1 MKHPLAIYLHDHLAG
16 AAYAADLV
24 ETLHKHYLGTDLGE
38 FAARLQ
44 REILADKQE
53 LDEIAGH
60 FGQASDLI
68 KDWAAWLSERVSR
81 MKMNHSDSYGLG
93 TFEAL
98 EFLRLGIHG
107 KAALWQALAR
117 VAPHYEAL
125 RRVNFQ
131 RLSQRAQIQEDEVER
146 YRLSLAAQAL
156 VPQDTSSRPPG
167 DSQLDMAHRGRAL
180 ASRDTIA
187 QGVTDEA
194 GHDIEN
200 PT

>member
-1 MKHPLAIYLHDHLAG
+1 
-16 AAYAADLV
+16 
-24 ETLHKHYLGTDLGE
+24 
-38 FAARLQ
+38 
-44 REILADKQE
+44 
-53 LDEIAGH
+53 
-60 FGQASDLI
+60 
-68 KDWAAWLSERVSR
+68 

-117 VAPHYEAL
+117 IASHYEAL
-125 RRVNFQ
+125 ARVDFQ
-131 RLSQRAQIQEDEVER
+131 RLSKRAQIQEDEVER
-146 YRLSLAAQAL
+146 YRVSLADQAL
-156 VPQDTSSRPPG
+156 VAQDTSSPPK
-167 DSQLDMAHRGRAL
+167 DSRLDMAHRGRAL
-180 ASRDTIA
+180 ANRHTVA

>member
-1 MKHPLAIYLHDHLAG
+1 LKHPLATYLHDHLAG
-16 AAYAADLV
+16 AAYAVDLV
-24 ETLHKHYLGTDLGE
+24 ETLRKNYLGTDLGE

-44 REILADKQE
+44 SEILADKQE
-53 LDEIAGH
+53 LHEIAGH
-60 FGQASDLI
+60 FGQASDPI
-68 KDWAAWLSERVSR
+68 KDSAAWLSERVSR

-117 VAPHYEAL
+117 IASHYEAL
-125 RRVNFQ
+125 ARVDFQ
-131 RLSQRAQIQEDEVER
+131 RLSKRAQIQEDEVER
-146 YRLSLAAQAL
+146 YRVSLADQAL
-156 VPQDTSSRPPG
+156 VAQDTFSPPKDSR
-167 DSQLDMAHRGRAL
+167 LDMAHRGRAL
-180 ASRDTIA
+180 ANRHTVA